1 MRKLLAVVVF
11 LILATS
17 VVMAK
22 PKLNMPE
29 THWDFGSVPQN
40 AVLSHDYWIR
50 NNGDDTL
57 KIFDV
62 KPG

>member
-1 MRKLLAVVVF
+1 MLGVVLF
-11 LILATS
+11 LIWLPGMI
-17 VVMAK
+17 MAK
-22 PKLNMPE
+22 PKLDMPE

-50 NNGDDTL
+50 NSGDDTL

>member
-1 MRKLLAVVVF
+1 MRKLLVIALF
-11 LILATS
+11 LIL
-17 VVMAK
+17 VPGMVMAK

-40 AVLSHDYWIR
+40 SVLSHDYWIR
-50 NNGDDTL
+50 NSGDDTL